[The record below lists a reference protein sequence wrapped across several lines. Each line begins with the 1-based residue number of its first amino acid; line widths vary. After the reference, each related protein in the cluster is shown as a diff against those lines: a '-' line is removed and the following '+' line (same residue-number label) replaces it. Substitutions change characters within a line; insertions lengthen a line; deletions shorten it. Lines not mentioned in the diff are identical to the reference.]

1 MPDYL
6 LTKATEH
13 YGYFGFPDGDEMPL
27 DDKGAVFITH
37 DKDGD
42 TATVT
47 VRAPRSTYEAKI
59 SLPILEW
66 MAMTE
71 GSWVMGQRQAWIL
84 EVVQI
89 YGYINREHVMRKFG
103 VSTPQASIILRQ
115 FQEHHPN
122 AIVYNKTT
130 KRYELADCD
139 RRHTRG

>member
-1 MPDYL
+1 M
-6 LTKATEH
+6 AT
-13 YGYFGFPDGDEMPL
+13 DCDEVAA
-27 DDKGAVFITH
+27 DDKGSLNILH
-37 DKDGD
+37 EKDGESI
-42 TATVT
+42 TLI

-59 SLPILEW
+59 SFSLLEW

-89 YGYINREHVMRKFG
+89 YGFINREHVIRKFG

-115 FQEHHPN
+115 FQEHHPH

-130 KRYELADCD
+130 KRYELEQERD
-139 RRHTRG
+139 RMSR